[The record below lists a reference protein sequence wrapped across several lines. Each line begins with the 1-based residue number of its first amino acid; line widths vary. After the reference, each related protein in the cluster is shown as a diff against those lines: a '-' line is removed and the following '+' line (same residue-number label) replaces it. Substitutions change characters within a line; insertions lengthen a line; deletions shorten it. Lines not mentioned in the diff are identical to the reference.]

1 MFVLDNFK
9 DMEQLNLD
17 IMIQIRLLKRKI
29 SL

>member
-17 IMIQIRLLKRKI
+17 ITIQIRLLKRKI